1 MEPDAVDFFGECMSS
16 PQNGR
21 TPLANEIYVSYKI
34 NGYMHVL
41 HSGTNGCREGKEPEE
56 GEEQKSP
63 SKIVADYL
71 SQISRSST
79 FLSNIGVPRPSK
91 TGRSTLT
98 AAQARLQAQFEET
111 LQAEREEAAR
121 KQEELQA

>member
-1 MEPDAVDFFGECMSS
+1 MVAEKE
-16 PQNGR
+16 R
-21 TPLANEIYVSYKI
+21 
-34 NGYMHVL
+34 
-41 HSGTNGCREGKEPEE
+41 EPEE

-63 SKIVADYL
+63 SKIVADCL

-79 FLSNIGVPRPSK
+79 FLPNIGVPRPSK
-91 TGRSTLT
+91 TGRSTST

-121 KQEELQA
+121 KQEELQAQLQAQQAALEENQSLLRQTQEEVKGMHTKFEETNALL